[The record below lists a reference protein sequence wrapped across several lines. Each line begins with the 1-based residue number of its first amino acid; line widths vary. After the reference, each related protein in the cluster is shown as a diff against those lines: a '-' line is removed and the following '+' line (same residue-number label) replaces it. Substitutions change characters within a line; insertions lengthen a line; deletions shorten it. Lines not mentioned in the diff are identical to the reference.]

1 MDKLE
6 RKLKS
11 LAEQVE
17 LWGLSKEEV
26 VRFIKDLIPL
36 HKISFTDIYPALGEN
51 FSRLKS
57 LLTEAQKHASAIEL
71 KQEIRQETVEKKG
84 ESLSMEVL
92 YEGDLRSKQVIA
104 GRMPIGVI
112 IPQLGI
118 VLYWHESE
126 APLSRRAAGNY
137 VSKLPKGF
145 DWHILRLKEAVGIR
159 NMTSSVNSVLRA
171 IGGDAVGSRNYMLD
185 DDGQSEGIVRY
196 AAPYH

>member
-17 LWGLSKEEV
+17 LWGLSKEDV
-26 VRFIKDLIPL
+26 VRFIKDLISL

-84 ESLSMEVL
+84 EKPV
-92 YEGDLRSKQVIA
+92 D
-104 GRMPIGVI
+104 
-112 IPQLGI
+112 
-118 VLYWHESE
+118 
-126 APLSRRAAGNY
+126 
-137 VSKLPKGF
+137 
-145 DWHILRLKEAVGIR
+145 
-159 NMTSSVNSVLRA
+159 
-171 IGGDAVGSRNYMLD
+171 GSF
-185 DDGQSEGIVRY
+185 V
-196 AAPYH
+196 

>member
-17 LWGLSKEEV
+17 LWGLSKEDV
-26 VRFIKDLIPL
+26 VRFIKDLISL

-92 YEGDLRSKQVIA
+92 YEGDLRSKQPAVCRSALLFRSWGLFFIGMRARLLCRA
-104 GRMPIGVI
+104 GLPEIMFPSCRRG
-112 IPQLGI
+112 LTGI
-118 VLYWHESE
+118 FFV
-126 APLSRRAAGNY
+126 
-137 VSKLPKGF
+137 
-145 DWHILRLKEAVGIR
+145 
-159 NMTSSVNSVLRA
+159 
-171 IGGDAVGSRNYMLD
+171 
-185 DDGQSEGIVRY
+185 
-196 AAPYH
+196 

>member
-17 LWGLSKEEV
+17 LWGLSKEDV
-26 VRFIKDLIPL
+26 VRFIKDLISL

-118 VLYWHESE
+118 VLYWHGARLLCRAGLPEIMFPSC
-126 APLSRRAAGNY
+126 RRG
-137 VSKLPKGF
+137 LT
-145 DWHILRLKEAVGIR
+145 GIFF
-159 NMTSSVNSVLRA
+159 V
-171 IGGDAVGSRNYMLD
+171 
-185 DDGQSEGIVRY
+185 
-196 AAPYH
+196 

>member
-17 LWGLSKEEV
+17 LWGLSKEDV
-26 VRFIKDLIPL
+26 VRFIKDLISL

-84 ESLSMEVL
+84 
-92 YEGDLRSKQVIA
+92 
-104 GRMPIGVI
+104 
-112 IPQLGI
+112 
-118 VLYWHESE
+118 
-126 APLSRRAAGNY
+126 
-137 VSKLPKGF
+137 
-145 DWHILRLKEAVGIR
+145 
-159 NMTSSVNSVLRA
+159 
-171 IGGDAVGSRNYMLD
+171 
-185 DDGQSEGIVRY
+185 
-196 AAPYH
+196 

>member
-17 LWGLSKEEV
+17 LWGLSKEDV
-26 VRFIKDLIPL
+26 VRFIKDLISL

-57 LLTEAQKHASAIEL
+57 LLTEAQTHASAIEL

-104 GRMPIGVI
+104 GRKIG
-112 IPQLGI
+112 
-118 VLYWHESE
+118 
-126 APLSRRAAGNY
+126 RASCRER
-137 VSKLPKGF
+137 V
-145 DWHILRLKEAVGIR
+145 
-159 NMTSSVNSVLRA
+159 
-171 IGGDAVGSRNYMLD
+171 
-185 DDGQSEGIVRY
+185 
-196 AAPYH
+196 

>member
-17 LWGLSKEEV
+17 LWGLSKEDV
-26 VRFIKDLIPL
+26 VRFIKDLISL

-57 LLTEAQKHASAIEL
+57 LLTEAQTHASAIEL

-92 YEGDLRSKQVIA
+92 YEGDLRSKQVICRSALLFCSWGLFFTGMRARLLCRA
-104 GRMPIGVI
+104 GLPEIMFPSCRRG
-112 IPQLGI
+112 LTGI
-118 VLYWHESE
+118 FFV
-126 APLSRRAAGNY
+126 
-137 VSKLPKGF
+137 
-145 DWHILRLKEAVGIR
+145 
-159 NMTSSVNSVLRA
+159 
-171 IGGDAVGSRNYMLD
+171 
-185 DDGQSEGIVRY
+185 
-196 AAPYH
+196 